1 MAECWSSASA
11 DKITDRRETPT
22 FEPVRMATVMSKVST
37 EQFNQILRNEL
48 PSAADLGI
56 YLERIAEGEAD
67 LILPYTDHSLRPGGT
82 IAGPFMMM
90 LADVCMYAV
99 VLSLLGEIKLAVT
112 TSFNINFLRKPSDT
126 DLLGKGTIIKLG
138 KRLAVVEVSIY
149 SNDDI
154 VAHATGT
161 YSIPPHS

>member
-1 MAECWSSASA
+1 
-11 DKITDRRETPT
+11 
-22 FEPVRMATVMSKVST
+22 MSKISP
-37 EQFNQILRNEL
+37 EQFNQILEVEL
-48 PSAADLGI
+48 PSAASMQI
-56 YLERIAEGEAD
+56 YSQHIENGEAE
-67 LILPYTDHSLRPGGT
+67 LVLPYSDDSVRPGGT

-99 VLSLLGEIKLAVT
+99 VLSLIGEVKLAVT

-126 DLLGKGTIIKLG
+126 DLLGRGKIIKLG

-149 SNDDI
+149 SDEDI

-161 YSIPPHS
+161 YSIPPQT